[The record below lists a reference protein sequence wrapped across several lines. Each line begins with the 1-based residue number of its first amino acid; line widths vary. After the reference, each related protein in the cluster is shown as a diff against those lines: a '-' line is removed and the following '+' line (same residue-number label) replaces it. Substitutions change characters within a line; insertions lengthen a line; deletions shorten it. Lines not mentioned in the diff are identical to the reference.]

1 MTRIVVDASSCLSFC
16 LPDERSDYG
25 EQLVRHIVRHGA
37 SVPPLWE
44 TEIAN
49 GLLMAERKKRISLSE
64 VDAQMR
70 ELSALPIEVEP
81 VAVQDA
87 LALARLHKLT
97 VYDAAYLRLAIV
109 KRATL
114 ATLDKDIKDAAKL
127 VGIRLFQA

>member
-1 MTRIVVDASSCLSFC
+1 MPIVVDASSCLSFC

-25 EQLVRHIVRHGA
+25 EQLIRHIVRHGA
-37 SVPPLWE
+37 FVPPLWE
-44 TEIAN
+44 TEMAN
-49 GLLMAERKKRISLSE
+49 GLLMAERERRISISE

-70 ELSALPIEVEP
+70 ELSGLPIDAKP
-81 VAVQDA
+81 VTLQDA
-87 LALARLHKLT
+87 LAIARQHKLT

-114 ATLDKDIKDAAKL
+114 ATLDKDLKDAAKL